1 MSIAGCILGVVSF
14 LGMLVALIPFLGWM
28 NWLNIPVAVI
38 GLILSVL
45 GTANR
50 KQRGAGMTG
59 IILCSAAVLLGLF
72 RLTLG
77 GGIL

>member
-1 MSIAGCILGVVSF
+1 MSIAGLILGICSF
-14 LGMLVALIPFLGWM
+14 MGMLIALIPFLGWM

-45 GTANR
+45 GTASR
-50 KQRGAGMTG
+50 KQRGAGITG